1 MKANLHCNSFEDRIL
16 LNKLDVINSQT
27 HEKVHDDDGH
37 GDDEHDKESLGGVHV
52 GDSDE
57 VLVIVLI
64 VKKQVV
70 IFHLP
75 AGHDQGLDDG
85 VDEVAEVLLVAE
97 EDGEPER
104 EGNNEEE
111 NHDGDFDE
119 GVAHID
125 EHHNVDSKEWH
136 FPEHG

>member
-1 MKANLHCNSFEDRIL
+1 MNTHLHCDSLQDSVL
-16 LNKLDVINSQT
+16 LHTLDVVHGETDQ
-27 HEKVHDDDGH
+27 EVHDDDGH
-37 GDDEHDKESLGGVHV
+37 DDHEQHEQGLGGVHV
-52 GDSDE
+52 GHGLH
-57 VLVIVLI
+57 VLVVVLVVEEEIVIL
-64 VKKQVV
+64 
-70 IFHLP
+70 HLP

-125 EHHNVDSKEWH
+125 EHHNIDSKEWH
-136 FPEHG
+136 FPEHM

>member
-1 MKANLHCNSFEDRIL
+1 MQTNLPVPFDFCVADPSRGL
-16 LNKLDVINSQT
+16 LRDCT
-27 HEKVHDDDGH
+27 TGCGTDGALH
-37 GDDEHDKESLGGVHV
+37 STNLT
-52 GDSDE
+52 
-57 VLVIVLI
+57 
-64 VKKQVV
+64 
-70 IFHLP
+70 

-125 EHHNVDSKEWH
+125 EHHNIDSKEWH